1 MTVKNQSCIQ
11 EKHGHCPQI
20 FWHKLAL
27 KTVNKSL
34 HLLPMLQT
42 VVCPLS
48 ALMDG
53 AAHHS
58 QIVNRFLFSF
68 IFFFENLEDVINSWR

>member
-1 MTVKNQSCIQ
+1 MKNQSCIQ

-20 FWHKLAL
+20 FWYRLAL
-27 KTVNKSL
+27 KTASKSL
-34 HLLPMLQT
+34 LLLPMLQT

-58 QIVNRFLFSF
+58 QIVNRFQFFSF
-68 IFFFENLEDVINSWR
+68 PF

>member
-1 MTVKNQSCIQ
+1 MTVKNQSYIQ

-20 FWHKLAL
+20 FWPKLAL

-34 HLLPMLQT
+34 LLLPMLQT

-58 QIVNRFLFSF
+58 QIANRFQFFSF
-68 IFFFENLEDVINSWR
+68 LF